1 MLLRNAFALLN
12 RLLPTEEAFAHCD
25 IPCGIYDPHLMQLA
39 ALSVVRM
46 NQLINDLAPPASM
59 EKADRDKYMHA
70 LVRYTQVKEEHAEI
84 VKREARIIR
93 GDFFK
98 PDNSPPN
105 LGELTDGIMKTAS
118 KATEPDAAVRRGFLE
133 GERCRDE
140 AAALKPGRGR
150 GVRGTRELV
159 RCIETLFDRA
169 RRRDSRHVSTRRE
182 M

>member
-1 MLLRNAFALLN
+1 MLLRNAFAMLN
-12 RLLPTEEAFAHCD
+12 RLLPADDAHAHCD

-46 NQLINDLAPPASM
+46 NQLINDLAPPGSM

-98 PDNSPPN
+98 ADNSPSN

-118 KATEPDAAVRRGFLE
+118 KARQNIDP
-133 GERCRDE
+133 
-140 AAALKPGRGR
+140 AAAD
-150 GVRGTRELV
+150 ELLNLTQQFAEAFWKAKN
-159 RCIETLFDRA
+159 IETKRQPSNQA
-169 RRRDSRHVSTRRE
+169 AGGEYVVPAN
-182 M
+182 

>member
-1 MLLRNAFALLN
+1 MLN
-12 RLLPTEEAFAHCD
+12 RALHTEEASANCD
-25 IPCGIYDPHLMQLA
+25 LPCAIYHPHLMQLA

-70 LVRYTQVKEEHAEI
+70 LVRYTQVKAAHAEI

-118 KATEPDAAVRRGFLE
+118 KARQNIDVDAANELLNLTQLFA
-133 GERCRDE
+133 E
-140 AAALKPGRGR
+140 AFWLAN
-150 GVRGTRELV
+150 GV
-159 RCIETLFDRA
+159 ETKRQPSKQSAGCEYDY
-169 RRRDSRHVSTRRE
+169 TYN
-182 M
+182 